1 MYPDWALLNDDDYKS
16 GTANQAGGLNEVDYF
31 RCNDE
36 EAETPQLGSA
46 PEYMYLPRLNSLLKT
61 KTSHITEKALSQLT
75 FPTIY
80 LGNLNAS
87 KDSCVN
93 SRFFSQDIGCF
104 NHLQP
109 EPF

>member
-1 MYPDWALLNDDDYKS
+1 MPTSTMYPDWALLNDDDYKS

-61 KTSHITEKALSQLT
+61 KTSLGPIYRLFVKGAITKEIVANKYATQSM
-75 FPTIY
+75 
-80 LGNLNAS
+80 
-87 KDSCVN
+87 N
-93 SRFFSQDIGCF
+93 SEYQSAFLVHHGV
-104 NHLQP
+104 L
-109 EPF
+109 